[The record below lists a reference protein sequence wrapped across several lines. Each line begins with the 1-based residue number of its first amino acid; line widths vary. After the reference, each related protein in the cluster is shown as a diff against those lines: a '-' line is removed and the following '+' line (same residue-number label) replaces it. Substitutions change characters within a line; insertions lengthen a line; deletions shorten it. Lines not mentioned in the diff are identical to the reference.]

1 MDRFRHSVRFANK
14 FVTSNFN
21 SLNSRCSSDDECTTP
36 SDRIIPSVL
45 HIEDIYNRNAPQLR
59 RFFKR
64 RAGHDDADDLV
75 NDSFVR
81 FVSAE
86 ATGNRGVDCPEAY
99 LNRIALNLLRDRARS
114 ALNRSLARHIPVDDV
129 ALPDCD
135 PVARFEARDKLNRL
149 QQALLRLKPKT
160 RAIFLAH
167 RIDGLSYKE
176 IAERHGLSVK
186 GVEWHM
192 TKAIDHLDRA
202 LKD

>member
-1 MDRFRHSVRFANK
+1 MDDPLPPQDRVCRPV
-14 FVTSNFN
+14 
-21 SLNSRCSSDDECTTP
+21 SRVDHLYDVHGP
-36 SDRIIPSVL
+36 KL
-45 HIEDIYNRNAPQLR
+45 L

-64 RAGHDDADDLV
+64 SADHQDAGDLV
-75 NDSFVR
+75 QESFLRLVN
-81 FVSAE
+81 AE
-86 ATGNRGVDCPEAY
+86 TIRDGRVDCAEAY
-99 LNRIALNLLRDRARS
+99 LNQIALNLLRDRARS
-114 ALNRSLARHIPVDDV
+114 ALNRSLARHISVDDV

-135 PVARFEARDKLNRL
+135 PVARLEARDKLNRL

-167 RIDGLSYKE
+167 RLDGLTYKE
-176 IAERHGLSVK
+176 IAERHELSVK

>member
-1 MDRFRHSVRFANK
+1 MTRNTTRSIATARISADDPLPPQDRVCRPAARV
-14 FVTSNFN
+14 
-21 SLNSRCSSDDECTTP
+21 DDLY
-36 SDRIIPSVL
+36 DL
-45 HIEDIYNRNAPQLR
+45 HGPKLL

-64 RAGHDDADDLV
+64 RTDHQDAGDLV
-75 NDSFVR
+75 HESFLRLVNTQAIR
-81 FVSAE
+81 D
-86 ATGNRGVDCPEAY
+86 GRVDCAEAY
-99 LNRIALNLLRDRARS
+99 LNQIASNLLRDRARS

-135 PVARFEARDKLNRL
+135 PVARFEARDNLNRL

-167 RIDGLSYKE
+167 RLDGLSYKQ